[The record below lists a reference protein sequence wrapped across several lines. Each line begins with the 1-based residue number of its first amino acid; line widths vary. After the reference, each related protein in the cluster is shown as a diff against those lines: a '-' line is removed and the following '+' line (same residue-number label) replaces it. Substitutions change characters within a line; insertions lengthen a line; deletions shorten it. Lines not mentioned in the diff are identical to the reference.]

1 MIRNKNIGTKQAGK
15 NNDSFLASFV
25 GIFKDFIVVLIPKKI
40 MMGRATARISETIP
54 KRNKELDIDNHR
66 LGPYCPKYA
75 VHEEGALT

>member
-1 MIRNKNIGTKQAGK
+1 
-15 NNDSFLASFV
+15 
-25 GIFKDFIVVLIPKKI
+25 LIPKKI
-40 MMGRATARISETIP
+40 MMGRVTARISETIP